1 VLKHSIYTLVGL
13 IFLTTLNIYGY
24 DTFADSPSFHFKQIT
39 DNRSDWINMTSTK
52 SGSGL
57 RSTDILAVTYF
68 SDGEILNGS
77 VWLYFPFDAEPRSQD
92 KVNYGML
99 IDADFDKKTGFD
111 GIDYQL
117 EVGWNGTDNS
127 WTKSLEEWS
136 PLGNTRTIDIENNYS
151 GFFEPE
157 KNYMVISLNLSQINN
172 PSKYKVTFYAESVEN
187 VTSLT
192 DFTRWVAVPPLE
204 LSLSTTPNSV
214 QLRKD
219 EETTIEVRINTTQG
233 YEPVIKLD
241 TKSQSK
247 YIEAYFDQRDTIR
260 IPSYG
265 VATIP
270 MTIKSTPDALIGPYT
285 LFIIA
290 NSTFP
295 PEEVVTPMLAE
306 NDSTSLPIPRSV
318 IPQDIITQSSLLVT
332 LQEPSNILD
341 FIDSLWDRIGGFLAF
356 LYIPSAAIATWA
368 VKEYLDRRKKRKQ
381 N

>member
-1 VLKHSIYTLVGL
+1 MLKHSTYTLVGL
-13 IFLTTLNIYGY
+13 IFFTTLNETQGY
-24 DTFADSPSFHFKQIT
+24 DIFADSPSFHFKQIT
-39 DNRSDWINMTSTK
+39 DNPSDWINMTSTK

-57 RSTDILAVTYF
+57 RSTDILAVIYF

-77 VWLYFPFDAEPRSQD
+77 VWLYFPFDAEPGSQD

-136 PLGNTRTIDIENNYS
+136 PLGNTRTIDTENNYS

-157 KNYMVISLNLSQINN
+157 KNYMVISLNLSHINN

-187 VTSLT
+187 GTSLT

-204 LSLSTTPNSV
+204 LSLSKTPNSE

-241 TKSQSK
+241 IKSQSK
-247 YIEAYFDQRDTIR
+247 YIEAYFDQKDTIR
-260 IPSYG
+260 IP
-265 VATIP
+265 
-270 MTIKSTPDALIGPYT
+270 
-285 LFIIA
+285 
-290 NSTFP
+290 
-295 PEEVVTPMLAE
+295 
-306 NDSTSLPIPRSV
+306 
-318 IPQDIITQSSLLVT
+318 
-332 LQEPSNILD
+332 
-341 FIDSLWDRIGGFLAF
+341 
-356 LYIPSAAIATWA
+356 
-368 VKEYLDRRKKRKQ
+368 
-381 N
+381 